1 MGKLKNRLTEQANM
15 VNDGHH
21 YTTEEVQRIYKRTL
35 FIVILSQTFGG
46 AGLAAGITVG
56 ALLAQDMMGTNS
68 VAGLPVFLFTLGS
81 ALSSFLVGHY
91 SQKFGR
97 RYGLSAGFITGG
109 IGALGVIL
117 AANTQNIFLLFLA
130 LFIYGAGTSTNLQAR
145 YAGSDLA
152 NAKQRAT
159 AVSIA
164 LVATTFGAVAGPNL
178 VTPMGTLATSL
189 GMHPL
194 SGPFMLAAAAFIL
207 AGLIFFIFLKPD
219 PLLVAKEISRN
230 KRDLSASDHP
240 NQMLPSVNKIGIITG
255 ASILILTQFVMTSIM
270 TMTPVHIA
278 SGHDHSN
285 LSAVGMVIG
294 FHVAAM
300 FLTSP
305 ITGYLTDKYGRIMMV
320 TASGITLALSGI
332 LAAITPGDS
341 IFMVTIALVL
351 LGLGWNFGLI
361 SATTIIID
369 STTIETRAKIQGS
382 VDVAVAITGSI
393 AGLLSGVIV
402 AYTSFTILGYLGT
415 FMALLLIP
423 LILWSQTKNKINA
436 YTKVR

>member
-1 MGKLKNRLTEQANM
+1 MIKEKEHIKKENNGPL
-15 VNDGHH
+15 
-21 YTTEEVQRIYKRTL
+21 YSEEDVQRIYKRTL

-56 ALLAQDMMGTNS
+56 ALLAQDLIGTNS

-81 ALSSFLVGHY
+81 ALSSFLVGNF
-91 SQKFGR
+91 SQNFGR

-109 IGALGVIL
+109 VGALGVIL
-117 AANTQNIFLLFLA
+117 AANIHNIPLLFLA
-130 LFIYGAGTSTNLQAR
+130 LFVYGAGTSTNLQAR

-152 NAKQRAT
+152 NVKQRAT

-178 VTPMGTLATSL
+178 VTPTGKLAEAM

-194 SGPFMLAAAAFIL
+194 TGPFMLSAVAFIL

-219 PLLVAKEISRN
+219 PLLVAKEVFKSERQ
-230 KRDLSASDHP
+230 SS
-240 NQMLPSVNKIGIITG
+240 NQGNTTKLYPTINKIGIFSG
-255 ASILILTQFVMTSIM
+255 ATILILTQFVMTSIM
-270 TMTPVHIA
+270 TMTPIHMA
-278 SGHDHSN
+278 GGHDHSN

-305 ITGYLTDKYGRIMMV
+305 ITGYLTDKYGRTVMV
-320 TASGITLALSGI
+320 CASGITLALSGI
-332 LAAITPGDS
+332 IASLTTGES
-341 IFMVTIALVL
+341 ILMVTVALVL
-351 LGLGWNFGLI
+351 LGFGWNFGLI

-369 STTIETRAKIQGS
+369 STTVETRAKIQGS

-393 AGLLSGVIV
+393 AGLSSGVVV
-402 AYTSFTILGYLGT
+402 AYTSYATLGHIGS
-415 FMALLLIP
+415 FMAVLLIP
-423 LILWSQTKNKINA
+423 LILWSRSKNKVKANQIG
-436 YTKVR
+436 

>member
-1 MGKLKNRLTEQANM
+1 MGKLKTRTTNPPSIQKDNPIYSTE
-15 VNDGHH
+15 DI
-21 YTTEEVQRIYKRTL
+21 QRIYKRTL

-56 ALLAQDMMGTNS
+56 ALLAQDLMGTNS

-81 ALSSFLVGHY
+81 ALSSFLVGHF

-109 IGALGVIL
+109 IGALGVIF
-117 AANTQNIFLLFLA
+117 AANINNISLLFLA

-152 NAKQRAT
+152 NARQRAT

-178 VTPMGTLATSL
+178 VTPTGILAESM

-194 SGPFMLAAAAFIL
+194 TGPFMLAAVAFIL

-219 PLLVAKEISRN
+219 PLLVAKAISRN
-230 KRDLSASDHP
+230 EKNITGNSESTKNSSAI
-240 NQMLPSVNKIGIITG
+240 NKIGILTG
-255 ASILILTQFVMTSIM
+255 ATILILTQFTMTSIM
-270 TMTPVHIA
+270 TMTPVHMS

-305 ITGYLTDKYGRIMMV
+305 LTGYLTDKYGRTVMV

-332 LAAITPGDS
+332 IAAISPGNS
-341 IFMVTIALVL
+341 IFMVTIALIL

-382 VDVAVAITGSI
+382 VDVVVAITGSI

-402 AYTSFTILGYLGT
+402 AYTSFTTLGYIGT
-415 FMALLLIP
+415 FMSLLLIP
-423 LILWSQTKNKINA
+423 LIFWSKLKTKAETNKA
-436 YTKVR
+436 V